1 MKWRSV
7 LELFFPRQCAVCAVF
22 DEDLCAA
29 CAAKLK
35 LSSFSCIFCGHE
47 NNDGRTCLRCKSHFS
62 LDGLCSAVSYHDPLA
77 QTIVAAFKYRNHR
90 GLAAPIATLMQHTGS
105 PMINSEV
112 RPPDAFGR
120 VSAPPAPSLPVG
132 QAGLRRAGP
141 KNILL
146 VPLPLARERLRERGY
161 NQAALL
167 ARELAQLT
175 SIPLLDPSPLLKIR
189 STPQQAKA
197 KSREERF
204 EQIKNAFALRKEAST
219 LIAGKRIILIDDVAT
234 SGATLNEAARVLKNG
249 GASSVWGW
257 VFAHG

>member
-90 GLAAPIATLMQHTGS
+90 GLAAMIAALMARDGGPPVPRKVFSNANRTSSESYHAPIQKTWRGTDSM
-105 PMINSEV
+105 
-112 RPPDAFGR
+112 
-120 VSAPPAPSLPVG
+120 
-132 QAGLRRAGP
+132 
-141 KNILL
+141 LL
-146 VPLPLARERLRERGY
+146 PLPLAPQRQGERGY

-167 ARELAQLT
+167 AHELTKFT
-175 SIPLLDPSPLLKIR
+175 SIPLLDSSLLLKIR